1 MLNKKTVKA
10 QCRKQF
16 KEPISSTQYIAFQKS
31 HPEFPSYLRLKS
43 LYGSWD
49 AFCLSTWGKGGEPLG
64 VETPSF
70 YFSTKNDAIIIP
82 SSRLDL
88 LLVNRSI

>member
-16 KEPISSTQYIAFQKS
+16 KEPLSSTQYIAFQKS
-31 HPEFPSYLRLKS
+31 HPEFPSYLRLKN

-49 AFCLSTWGKGGEPLG
+49 AFCLSTWGKGGELG
-64 VETPSF
+64 
-70 YFSTKNDAIIIP
+70 IR
-82 SSRLDL
+82 RLTRIKTLKKKTDES
-88 LLVNRSI
+88 VFFH